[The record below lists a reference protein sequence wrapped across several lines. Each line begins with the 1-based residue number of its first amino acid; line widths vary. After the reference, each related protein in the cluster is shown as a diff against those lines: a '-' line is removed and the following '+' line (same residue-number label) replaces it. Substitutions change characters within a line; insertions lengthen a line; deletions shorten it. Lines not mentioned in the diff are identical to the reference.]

1 MVAGN
6 SVDWD
11 RRNESGERMAYGAYL
26 YVAQGWEAGGEL
38 SFKKNGKLAL
48 MPGDK
53 VQLQQAPLPAAES
66 SLPAHTL
73 DTSVQPKGLS
83 DTGIYGTIGI
93 GVSTPQ
99 DKLHVARDGQG
110 GAIIEAASS
119 SYFYWRP
126 TVDFRRGRNTISS
139 PSVVQSADYLGS
151 FTFSGYDGSAYWPAA
166 EIVGAVD
173 GSPGSSSIPGSI
185 MFRTTPSGSTHP
197 TTQMTI
203 DSSGDV
209 GIGTTNATARLTVQ
223 ATSGDLIAAYNSSQ
237 RVFVVKNTGEVRA
250 DGAVYAADFNTGSAD
265 VAERINVSEWVDPGN
280 VVEIDPEN
288 PGFFRKSTAAY
299 SKKVAGIISTS
310 PGVILGNS
318 FDDATNEWED
328 NRPVL
333 AVTGRVPC
341 KVSTENGSIAVG
353 DLLVASSIPGVAIK
367 GDPSQAIGAVVGKAM
382 EPLEEGTGEIMAQ
395 VTLR

>member
-1 MVAGN
+1 
-6 SVDWD
+6 
-11 RRNESGERMAYGAYL
+11 
-26 YVAQGWEAGGEL
+26 
-38 SFKKNGKLAL
+38 
-48 MPGDK
+48 
-53 VQLQQAPLPAAES
+53 
-66 SLPAHTL
+66 
-73 DTSVQPKGLS
+73 
-83 DTGIYGTIGI
+83 
-93 GVSTPQ
+93 
-99 DKLHVARDGQG
+99 
-110 GAIIEAASS
+110 
-119 SYFYWRP
+119 
-126 TVDFRRGRNTISS
+126 
-139 PSVVQSADYLGS
+139 
-151 FTFSGYDGSAYWPAA
+151 
-166 EIVGAVD
+166 
-173 GSPGSSSIPGSI
+173 
-185 MFRTTPSGSTHP
+185 
-197 TTQMTI
+197 MTI